1 MNKRSIDWALIGG
14 VTVLSILLAG
24 LASLVIYA
32 VATEGEP
39 STIHVRCVGKYLV
52 FESVD
57 SGDIEIAGPCS
68 K

>member
-1 MNKRSIDWALIGG
+1 MNKRSIDRTFIGG
-14 VTVLSILLAG
+14 VTILAILVAVLAG
-24 LASLVIYA
+24 
-32 VATEGEP
+32 VAIHAITTEGEP

-52 FESVD
+52 FESMD